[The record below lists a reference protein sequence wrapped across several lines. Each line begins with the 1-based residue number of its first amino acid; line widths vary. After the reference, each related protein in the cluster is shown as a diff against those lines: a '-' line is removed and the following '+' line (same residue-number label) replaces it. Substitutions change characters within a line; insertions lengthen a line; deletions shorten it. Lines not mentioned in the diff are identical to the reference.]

1 MAIFTFTNRERSA
14 GEKDSPLGRITGQ
27 MCSNLSNSNPSHRPF
42 TLESFSPAF
51 LTRLPTPSASG
62 RLHPPLPLVPSRYT
76 LSGTDVSILLCFLP
90 WNGKGIHFVLCAV
103 CASLS
108 LPQRTAT
115 DRGLQWRTDRII
127 TTALRT
133 EWTGEGRAAEPTGAA
148 LQRDSTAPCAPTAA
162 HGAPQGNGRA
172 RARPASLR
180 VAPSPEAGPSA
191 AALQRRRGP
200 AARGSHPDG
209 FPVPPHPRARTPT
222 PTPFLG
228 TRTAASPQQPGILLA
243 ASRRHPGG
251 AALRARPSAQA
262 QRLPARRGDAALPL
276 GGRGR
281 EAGERSAARGGGR
294 SGGCVPELAT
304 PWPRKPAT
312 AVRDKALRDRSPRT
326 SPRGHLHPVL
336 QDVIPEVAFC
346 L

>member
-27 MCSNLSNSNPSHRPF
+27 MCSNLSNSNPCHRPF
-42 TLESFSPAF
+42 TLESFFPAF

-180 VAPSPEAGPSA
+180 R
-191 AALQRRRGP
+191 RRRGP
-200 AARGSHPDG
+200 PQPLSKGGAARPLAD
-209 FPVPPHPRARTPT
+209 PT
-222 PTPFLG
+222 PT
-228 TRTAASPQQPGILLA
+228 ASLSRPTPALA
-243 ASRRHPGG
+243 PPPPP
-251 AALRARPSAQA
+251 PSS
-262 QRLPARRGDAALPL
+262 
-276 GGRGR
+276 GRGR
-281 EAGERSAARGGGR
+281 RPHPSSPASCSPPPDGTPAGPHSAPGPRRRRSGSRRAAVTPRCRWAEGGARPGSAARREEGAGAAAACR
-294 SGGCVPELAT
+294 SSRP
-304 PWPRKPAT
+304 
-312 AVRDKALRDRSPRT
+312 RDRESRPR
-326 SPRGHLHPVL
+326 P
-336 QDVIPEVAFC
+336 
-346 L
+346 